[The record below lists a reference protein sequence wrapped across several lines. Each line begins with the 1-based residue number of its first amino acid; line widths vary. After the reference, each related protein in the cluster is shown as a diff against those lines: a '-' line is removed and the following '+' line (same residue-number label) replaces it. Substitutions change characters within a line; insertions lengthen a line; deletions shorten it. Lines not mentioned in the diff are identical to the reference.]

1 MTEKLE
7 ILAKILIGGLI
18 VGIILVLLGGV
29 WFILDFIQPTGKF
42 GAFISGSTGMQIL
55 IIAAACLAIFF
66 LLIIFSTIFS
76 SHFYSYGSIK
86 IRSHFEL

>member
-7 ILAKILIGGLI
+7 VLAKILIGGLI
-18 VGIILVLLGGV
+18 VGIVMVLLGGV

-66 LLIIFSTIFS
+66 LLIIFSTIWKKGYDYILDKLES
-76 SHFYSYGSIK
+76 
-86 IRSHFEL
+86 